1 MPASSI
7 VLIFLTLVCQ
17 MLSHN
22 AEILKEELMGYVNA
36 IIERMDRADVL
47 KKVESFQIE
56 TASRKT
62 FRQLT
67 EHYAKLD
74 HDNKEKATKIS
85 QVADYAKKRTETQEQ
100 MIKKL

>member
-1 MPASSI
+1 MSNS
-7 VLIFLTLVCQ
+7 
-17 MLSHN
+17 
-22 AEILKEELMGYVNA
+22 AEVLKEELFGYVNA

-47 KKVESFQIE
+47 KKVETFQIE

-74 HDNKEKATKIS
+74 NDNKGKAEKIMTIAET
-85 QVADYAKKRTETQEQ
+85 AKRRTETQEQ